1 MLEKIKGIGPKTKE
15 LLNKLNIYTI
25 NDLLTYY
32 PFRYDYLRRTD
43 LLNLKENIS
52 DIKIVMDGKVDSV
65 VIMNHF
71 KKINKISFRIETV
84 YGKMGVILF
93 NRAFLK
99 NNLRIGTNIVVIG
112 KYDKKNNV
120 LVASDIL
127 FKSLGKKEEII
138 PVYHLTSGI
147 TSNTLKKFINEALL
161 SYKDQ
166 VVDNIPKYLN
176 DKYNFVSKK
185 LALSIV
191 HNPSD
196 KEKLEEV
203 LKRLKYEELFEFMFK
218 INYLKYKRKK
228 ENIGIKR
235 DVDIQ
240 KLDKIIKS
248 LPFELTEDQLK
259 TTYDIIEDLSSEKQ
273 MNRII
278 QGDVGSGK
286 TIVSFLA
293 IYYNFLSGY
302 QSALMA
308 PTEILAIQHYNNLKE
323 LNFAKNLKIELLV
336 GKLKKKEK
344 EDIYKAIEVGEV
356 DVVIGTHAIIQES
369 LKYHNLGLVITDEQ
383 HRFGVN
389 QRANLRNKGN
399 YPDVLYMSA
408 TPIPRTYALTIYG
421 DMDISSIKKMPKG
434 RKPVETIIKSEEEMK
449 EVLEMMYKE
458 LINNHQIYVISPL
471 IEENDNSDLN
481 DVEKIENNMKKAFG
495 SKFNIGVMHGKMKS
509 AEKELIMQEFK
520 QKKIDI
526 LVSTTV
532 IEVGVDVENATMIV
546 IFDADRFG
554 LSTLHQL
561 RGRVGRSSLESKCI
575 LISNTDKE
583 RLNIMTKTTD
593 GFKISEED
601 FKLRGSG
608 DLFGTKQSGDMSFKL
623 ANLKQDYNLLINA
636 KTDTEEFLK
645 NKNPEDIELKLRL
658 IKMVNDN
665 S

>member
-1 MLEKIKGIGPKTKE
+1 MLEKIKGIGPKSKE
-15 LLNKLNIYTI
+15 LLNRLNIYTI
-25 NDLLTYY
+25 DDLLTYY
-32 PFRYDYLRRTD
+32 PFRYDTLKRTD
-43 LLNLKENIS
+43 LFNPREDLNNK
-52 DIKIVMDGKVDSV
+52 KIVLDGKVDSLV
-65 VIMNHF
+65 LTNHF
-71 KKINKISFRIETV
+71 RKVNKLSFRITTI
-84 YGKMGVILF
+84 YGKMGVVIF
-93 NRAFLK
+93 NRAFLLNSLK
-99 NNLRIGTNIVVIG
+99 IGTNIVVIG
-112 KYDKKNNV
+112 KYDKQNNI

-127 FKSLGKKEEII
+127 FKTLGKKEEII
-138 PVYHLTSGI
+138 PVYHLTSGL
-147 TSNTLKKFINEALL
+147 TSNTLRKFINEGLAT
-161 SYKDQ
+161 YKDQ
-166 VVDNIPKYLN
+166 VIDNIPEYLI
-176 DKYNFVSKK
+176 DKYNFSSKK
-185 LALSIV
+185 FAITIA

-196 KEKLEEV
+196 KERLEEV
-203 LKRLKYEELFEFMFK
+203 LNRLRYEELFEFMFK
-218 INYLKYKRKK
+218 INYLKFKRKK

-235 DVDIQ
+235 DVDIK
-240 KLDKIIKS
+240 KLDSAIKT
-248 LPFELTEDQLK
+248 LDFELTEDQLK
-259 TTYDIIEDLSSEKQ
+259 TTYDIVEDLSSEKQ

-323 LNFAKNLKIELLV
+323 LNFAKNLRIELLV

-344 EDIYKAIEVGEV
+344 EDIYKAIEKGEV
-356 DVVIGTHAIIQES
+356 DVVIGTHAIIQEA

-434 RKPVETIIKSEEEMK
+434 RKPVETIIKSEKEMK
-449 EVLEMMYKE
+449 DVLEMMYKE
-458 LINNHQIYVISPL
+458 LVNNHQIYVISPL
-471 IEENDNSDLN
+471 IEESDNSDLN

-495 SKFNIGVMHGKMKS
+495 SKFNLGVMHGKMKS

-561 RGRVGRSSLESKCI
+561 RGRVGRSSLESKCV

-608 DLFGTKQSGDMSFKL
+608 DLFGTKQSGDMSFRL
-623 ANLKQDYNLLINA
+623 ANLKRDYNLLIDA
-636 KTDTEEFLK
+636 KKDTEEFLK
-645 NKNPEDIELKLRL
+645 DKSTGDIELKLRL

>member
-99 NNLRIGTNIVVIG
+99 NNLRIGTNVVVIG

-218 INYLKYKRKK
+218 INYLKYKIKK

-240 KLDKIIKS
+240 KLDKVIKS
-248 LPFELTEDQLK
+248 LPFKLTEDQLK

-323 LNFAKNLKIELLV
+323 LNFAKNLRIELLV
-336 GKLKKKEK
+336 GKIKKKEK
-344 EDIYKAIEVGEV
+344 EDIYKAIEKGEV
-356 DVVIGTHAIIQES
+356 DVVIGTHAIIQEA

-389 QRANLRNKGN
+389 QRANLKNKGN

-449 EVLEMMYKE
+449 DVLEMMYKE

-481 DVEKIENNMKKAFG
+481 DVEKIESNMKKAFG

-520 QKKIDI
+520 QNKIDI

-636 KTDTEEFLK
+636 KNDTEEFLK

>member
-127 FKSLGKKEEII
+127 FKSLGTKEEII

-240 KLDKIIKS
+240 KLDKVIKS

-259 TTYDIIEDLSSEKQ
+259 TTYDIVEDLSSEKQ

-308 PTEILAIQHYNNLKE
+308 PTEILAIQHYNNLKD
-323 LNFAKNLKIELLV
+323 LNFAKNLRIELLV

-344 EDIYKAIEVGEV
+344 EDIYKAIEKGEV
-356 DVVIGTHAIIQES
+356 DVVIGTHAIIQEA

-389 QRANLRNKGN
+389 QRANLKNKGN

>member
-15 LLNKLNIYTI
+15 LFNKLNIYTI

-127 FKSLGKKEEII
+127 FKSLGTKEEII
-138 PVYHLTSGI
+138 PVYHLTSVI

-228 ENIGIKR
+228 ENLGIKR

-240 KLDKIIKS
+240 KLDKVIKS

-344 EDIYKAIEVGEV
+344 EDIYKAIEAGDV
-356 DVVIGTHAIIQES
+356 DVVIGTHAIIQEA

-449 EVLEMMYKE
+449 EILEMMYKE

-636 KTDTEEFLK
+636 KNDTEEFLK